1 MTLASEF
8 TRQPGAPELPAHT
21 GRFVVQALS
30 GFGLG
35 YAAMLFFETLA
46 AASAISTP
54 YALSMIIKAVTA
66 TKVQSMTLVD
76 SLTWPLLLFV
86 GLALSEVVFSRVVGA
101 LQIRLGPRLRHS
113 VVRALFHYLQ
123 LHSHRYISSH
133 FAGAL
138 AHRVSETAMGTLQ
151 ILWIIAT
158 EFWPIV
164 ISITVATVLLFQA
177 HVDLGLFALL
187 WSTAFVICSYALAR
201 KSQTYAH
208 RSASARSET
217 TGGIVDSVTNVF
229 SARLFARLG
238 LERDLLNQTLDK
250 EFKAIRISSSFA
262 ERVRWFQF
270 TAAAVLKVGILYF
283 ALRLWGSGEIS
294 VGDFVMAISL
304 ALLVINEARNLA
316 RRFLEFF
323 DYAGNVA
330 NGIQTIVRP
339 HEVVDLPKARAIAIE
354 HGHIRFDRV
363 RFSYPGAK
371 PFFDNLC
378 VDIPSGQRVG
388 LVGASGS
395 GKSSFVSLLLRLYDV
410 QDGAILIDGSPLTD
424 MTMASLHEQVAL
436 IPQDPSLFHRSLKD
450 NIRYGKPNASGE
462 EVMAAARRA
471 HAHEFIAQ
479 IPEGYES
486 MVGERGVKL
495 SGGQRQ
501 RVAIARVILKNAP
514 ILILDEA
521 TSALDS
527 ITESAIQETLGDV
540 MRGKTVI
547 VVAHRLSTIAHLDRI
562 LVFDHGRIIED
573 GRHAEL
579 LAQGGAYARL
589 WERQSGGF
597 LMSGARDATKPDP
610 LCDPAQE
617 REPMVFP
624 EPQPDDEVLPVSRV
638 VQ

>member
-1 MTLASEF
+1 MTENRAAF
-8 TRQPGAPELPAHT
+8 RAPGAPELPVHT
-21 GRFVVQALS
+21 GRFVVHALR
-30 GFGLG
+30 GFGWG

-46 AASAISTP
+46 AASGITTP

-66 TKVQSMTLVD
+66 TKEQSMTLVD
-76 SLTWPLLLFV
+76 SLTGPLLLFV
-86 GLALSEVVFSRVVGA
+86 ALALAEVVFSRVVGA
-101 LQIRLGPRLRHS
+101 LQIRLGPRLRQS
-113 VVRALFHYLQ
+113 VVRSLFHYLQ
-123 LHSHRYISSH
+123 LHSHRYMSSH

-151 ILWIIAT
+151 LLWIIAT

-164 ISITVATVLLFQA
+164 ISIVVATVLLFRA
-177 HVDLGLFALL
+177 HVELGLFSLL
-187 WSTAFVICSYALAR
+187 WSTTFVICSYVLAR
-201 KSQTYAH
+201 KSQAYAH

-217 TGGIVDSVTNVF
+217 TGGIVDSVTNIF
-229 SARLFARLG
+229 SARLFARLD
-238 LERDLLNQTLDK
+238 LERELLNKTLDK
-250 EFKAIRISSSFA
+250 EFDAIRISAGFA

-270 TAAAVLKVGILYF
+270 MAAAVLKVGILYF
-283 ALRLWGSGEIS
+283 ALRLWGSGEIT
-294 VGDFVMAISL
+294 VGDFVMAVSL

-339 HEVVDLPKARAIAIE
+339 HEVIDLPQARSMVVQ
-354 HGHIRFDRV
+354 HGHIRFDAV
-363 RFSYPGAK
+363 RFNYPGAM
-371 PFFDNLC
+371 PIFDKLC

-395 GKSSFVSLLLRLYDV
+395 GKSTFVSLLLRLYDV
-410 QDGAILIDGSPLTD
+410 QGGAIIIDDSPLTD
-424 MTMASLHEQVAL
+424 ITMQSLHEQISL
-436 IPQDPSLFHRSLKD
+436 IPQDPSLFHRSLLD
-450 NIRYGKPNASGE
+450 NIRYGKPNASE
-462 EVMAAARRA
+462 EDVMAAARRA
-471 HAHEFIAQ
+471 HAHDFILQ
-479 IPEGYES
+479 IPEGYGS

-527 ITESAIQETLGDV
+527 ITESAIQETLDDV

-562 LVFDHGRIIED
+562 LVFDHGRIVED
-573 GRHAEL
+573 GQHDDL
-579 LAQGGAYARL
+579 LARGGAYARL
-589 WERQSGGF
+589 WARQSGGF
-597 LMSGARDATKPDP
+597 LMSGGADTLNPDP
-610 LCDPAQE
+610 LCDPALE
-617 REPMVFP
+617 REAIVI
-624 EPQPDDEVLPVSRV
+624 PQSQSDDDVPPVSKV
-638 VQ
+638 AL